1 MNNLV
6 HNNFIC
12 VQIALQNTFPE
23 VKVLGQSEWIS
34 KFVTIAKLLSMGSAP
49 IAIYERPALTETHQS
64 MALDAFGFLT
74 I

>member
-1 MNNLV
+1 M
-6 HNNFIC
+6 C
-12 VQIALQNTFPE
+12 TDIAAEYISRSESTWS
-23 VKVLGQSEWIS
+23 QSEWIS

-49 IAIYERPALTETHQS
+49 IAIYERPALMKTHQS